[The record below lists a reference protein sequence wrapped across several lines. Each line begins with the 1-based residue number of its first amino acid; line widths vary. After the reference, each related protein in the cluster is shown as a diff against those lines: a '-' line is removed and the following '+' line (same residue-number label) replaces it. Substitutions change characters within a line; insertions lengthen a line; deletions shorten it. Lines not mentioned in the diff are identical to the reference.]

1 MILANSEN
9 ADLITKSLQGQKRLR
24 EKLRAVDATNLEQED
39 LADYTFCVNKNFL
52 AIKRIET
59 QEIDILIAKMR
70 ENENEIK
77 NGIENLKE
85 IIDKINEQVS
95 IFNFID
101 RIIAIT
107 VRIARIFTP

>member
-1 MILANSEN
+1 MGPTNSEN
-9 ADLITKSLQGQKRLR
+9 SNLIRKSLQEQKSLR
-24 EKLRAVDATNLEQED
+24 EKLRAVDATNLEQEE

-52 AIKRIET
+52 AIKRLET
-59 QEIDILIAKMR
+59 QEIGILIDKMR
-70 ENENEIK
+70 GNEGEIRR
-77 NGIENLKE
+77 GIENLKE

-107 VRIARIFTP
+107 VRIARIFAP